1 MLPGKEVV
9 SALETTKKSVE
20 NATNTVVVAQL
31 IITILLALSLKSMW
45 NLMNVIQVL
54 SYVRFFSG
62 WPALMLEVFKYID
75 NAITLKPVSDPIF
88 EYGQS

>member
-9 SALETTKKSVE
+9 AVLETTKKSVE

-54 SYVRFFSG
+54 AYVRFFSG